1 MIFAELEYPEHYSDF
16 HDELVEF
23 IQSIFPDIQYGHQ
36 GDSWIWI
43 TDGKDKV
50 EIDTFTSMKHQIKSA
65 HNGLLVQKVM
75 GVLSAKYKV
84 RVFEIPEPEAHED

>member
-23 IQSIFPDIQYGHQ
+23 IQLTFPDIQYGHQ

-43 TDGKDKV
+43 TDSKEKV

-65 HNGLLVQKVM
+65 HDGNLVQKVM
-75 GVLSAKYKV
+75 ATLSAKYKL
-84 RVFEIPEPEAHED
+84 RVYETPELE